1 MMKLSNLILTV
12 MMAPAISAYSG
23 NCHVTFNLDGFSA
36 DSAKVLAINFLKPND
51 MMNMKEAV
59 VDGKVSF
66 DMQSDATCLFAV
78 SLQSADKAVPSRM
91 VRVIA
96 IPDCPMEVNVTETGY
111 SLGGSPEYVSIER
124 AQAAVGS
131 RGMTVPDSAYCARVR
146 AYIEENPDEVGS
158 AFIACDLG
166 PGILDVDSLIAGQPK
181 KVLHGYYDYFFDK
194 SEAPL
199 IRKRNASRNAEGV
212 AAPGFTLRDI
222 DGKMV
227 SLDSLRG
234 KTVLLDFWGSWCIP
248 CLKSIPHL
256 KEIYARYK
264 DKGLEIVSIAC
275 NDTDEAWRAAV
286 KRTGMSWTSLFNG
299 EGADDAAKAYG
310 IMAFPTMLIISP
322 EGVILKRATGENEEF
337 FNYLESIL

>member
-12 MMAPAISAYSG
+12 MMAPAISAYGG
-23 NCHVTFNLDGFSA
+23 NCRVTFNLDGFSA
-36 DSAKVLAINFLKPND
+36 DSAKIMVVNFLNPMELGN
-51 MMNMKEAV
+51 ESAAV
-59 VDGKVSF
+59 VDGKVTF
-66 DMQSDATCLFAV
+66 DIPSDATNLIVASFGG
-78 SLQSADKAVPSRM
+78 PETGTIGG

-96 IPDCPMEVNVTETGY
+96 IPDCPMTVNLTGNGY
-111 SLGGSPEYVSIER
+111 TIGGSPEYVSIER
-124 AQAAVGS
+124 AQEAVGS
-131 RGMTVPDSAYCARVR
+131 KGVTIPDSAYCARVR
-146 AYIEENPDEVGS
+146 AYIAENPDEVGS

-194 SEAPL
+194 FEAPL
-199 IRKRNASRNAEGV
+199 IRERNASRSAEGV

-286 KRTGMSWTSLFNG
+286 KRTGMSWISLFNG